1 MLYRFLADATAVI
14 HLLFVLFVALGGL
27 FVLRWRKIVWLHVPA
42 AVWGTLVE
50 VMNWICPLTTWEE
63 SFRIRAGMSGYSEG
77 FLAHYIYRLIYPP
90 GLTRGVQ
97 LAIAAFVLAVNV
109 SVYTILIVR
118 IGHRRGSRAS

>member
-97 LAIAAFVLAVNV
+97 LAIAVFVLAVNV